1 MRIETQDFPAPRGDE
16 LEAVDIA
23 GTAEELRQFALQ
35 LMDAVAD
42 GDARFSVGDTQ
53 VTIKLV

>member
-1 MRIETQDFPAPRGDE
+1 MRIETQDFPDGDE
-16 LEAVDIA
+16 LAAVDIA

-42 GDARFSVGDTQ
+42 GDARFTVGDTQ
-53 VTIKLV
+53 VTIKRV